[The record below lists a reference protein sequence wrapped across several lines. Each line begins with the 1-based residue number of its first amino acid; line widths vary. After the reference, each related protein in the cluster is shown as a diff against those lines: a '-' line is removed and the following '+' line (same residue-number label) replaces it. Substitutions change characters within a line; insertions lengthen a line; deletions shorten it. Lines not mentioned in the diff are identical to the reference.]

1 MSVIRGLG
9 PASPMGPTSTRSEQ
23 PASGFAIS
31 VPPRPR
37 PADAPAE
44 APAVMLAGLLALQAE
59 DCDESRDRAARRRGQ
74 DLLAELAKLQRAM
87 LSDGGVP
94 LDQLR
99 NLERLVAEGPSATDP
114 RLREIIEAITLRVRI
129 ELARFRI

>member
-1 MSVIRGLG
+1 MLTASVPGFASRVPAGTGGIPRLPPSHHPAEAAGRHGRTGVGKESDAMSVIRGLG
-9 PASPMGPTSTRSEQ
+9 PASPTGRTSTRSEQ

-59 DCDESRDRAARRRGQ
+59 DCDES
-74 DLLAELAKLQRAM
+74 L
-87 LSDGGVP
+87 
-94 LDQLR
+94 
-99 NLERLVAEGPSATDP
+99 
-114 RLREIIEAITLRVRI
+114 
-129 ELARFRI
+129 